1 MDVRKLYYKHQ
12 KFFRFCIVGAFSTL
26 LDASIFYLVRMVASY
41 TIALVTGYCTSLIF
55 NYILTVYWTFQTKA
69 SIGNAVGI
77 VMAHLFNVFVVR
89 LGLMHLLIEVF
100 MLEDRI
106 AYIPTLMI
114 SVVTNFVIIE
124 FVVNKLKL

>member
-1 MDVRKLYYKHQ
+1 MEIHKLYCKHQ
-12 KFFRFCIVGAFSTL
+12 EFFRFCIVGVFSTL

-41 TIALVTGYCTSLIF
+41 TIALITGYCTSLIL

-69 SIGNAVGI
+69 SVGNAVGI

-89 LGLMHLLIEVF
+89 LGLMHVF
-100 MLEDRI
+100 VEGCMLEDRI

-114 SVVTNFVIIE
+114 SVVTNFLIIRFVI
-124 FVVNKLKL
+124 KRLK